1 MRMVKLIC
9 MSRYLL
15 KTLINIIVLL
25 GGKVTVNFWTTH
37 VGHDEEELRS
47 KHLSTLEKTIVVE
60 KLKSGI
66 PVDRILEDARKLNT
80 SKIERYNLLSRMDV
94 TYLLRKHNVEK
105 KRDKDEMLAAA
116 LKVQEWNANSRN
128 FVFFF

>member
-1 MRMVKLIC
+1 MTMVKLIC

-37 VGHDEEELRS
+37 VGHDEEELPS

-60 KLKSGI
+60 KLKSGV

-80 SKIERYNLLSRMDV
+80 PKIERYNLFFFLLSRMDV

-105 KRDKDEMLAAA
+105 KRDKDG
-116 LKVQEWNANSRN
+116 
-128 FVFFF
+128 

>member
-1 MRMVKLIC
+1 VFCAGLVFVT
-9 MSRYLL
+9 
-15 KTLINIIVLL
+15 KTVWLRPSQEAIATPL
-25 GGKVTVNFWTTH
+25 GVATQRLGTT
-37 VGHDEEELRS
+37 
-47 KHLSTLEKTIVVE
+47 VVE

-116 LKVQEWNANSRN
+116 LKVQEWNANGRN
-128 FVFFF
+128 FVFFFKQQGKLAFYFFM